1 MDIHRPLFL
10 RSQSDNSSTTT
21 IITSHLRT
29 LDEHN
34 HKVPNTIVGPR
45 RPPRN
50 PARTLVPTNPD
61 FEPVPVARALTGS
74 KEEVTPWELEPFP
87 ETFSEVETTSPT
99 KTLARPS
106 SSGGNSHGP
115 GISLSDFYLL
125 RRKSTGSH
133 KSSKAKAKT
142 KAPPAS
148 LNAHPSNV
156 NNTHTT
162 WLHKQR
168 VAPSPGVPPPLPSPS
183 PNNSSS
189 PNLTSN
195 GNVSPRITHRNAP
208 SVPPHPNPRH
218 QHSTFNTAGSS
229 HTTTPPPLASS
240 RSARQST
247 LVSASRQPLPSKHN
261 VLSKPSTDTTI
272 TPETPPLPAPETH
285 KSHSKSDSD
294 SPKSSLEH
302 HADHRTNNLKFSTA
316 DRTILEELKR
326 NISAREAQFVV
337 KGPYT
342 NSGNSKNSYKS
353 GYGGE
358 NSGLGIQFGMG
369 GLVGSGSRKHHPFK
383 KEEVPYPRSYDRE
396 VLDLDVWETL
406 FYHQICESLTWHV
419 FDVPPTKVLD
429 IGCGTGSWI
438 LDCAR
443 VWRNCHFV
451 GLDIVPVQPDLQQVG
466 SADLAHR
473 VTWVQGN
480 FLEGLPFPN
489 EEFDFVHIKRI
500 SLGVPE
506 DKWDPLFE
514 EISRVMKPGAAFE
527 MIEEDLLFPGAI
539 VDPDDDKS
547 NVIEESTSQLVDNA
561 YFSDS
566 EVRRQRHSPASS
578 SSSSYFQS
586 SSETRSRPRSSS
598 SVTSTSTATGM
609 AKTQIGDKSA
619 RRRSVPTKGDN
630 RRRSTN
636 YDFGAHAVLM
646 GLGDGGNDLVKSERE
661 DGGSDRD
668 PTSSASRRNSLAGD
682 QNRMQDDLLVPSSA
696 DQAAIA
702 TRASPILPTLSLASS
717 ALSTSTIAKYST
729 SLSTTVGPIGKGL
742 EVGAIVEDEEGEE
755 NAVLNDRRND
765 RQTDADAEHP
775 TPSPSHLQYPTDST
789 ITPSKLSHSKL
800 DTSSVL
806 SKSTLLR
813 HPPSASTGSITDLH
827 NASPYSFNP
836 YAKLDSALAGSFLPP
851 KRPLSPSNHG
861 LLTNSSIH
869 LPSLSFSQS
878 VNSLSSNSPRSST
891 VVIGEISYESKTEA
905 NDSHSTINGAAAP
918 FLLRTLPKSPVNPRD
933 HSILELIY
941 NEMNAARFVNLSP
954 LSLLPNLLGLYF
966 QDLRTH
972 PPVIFTFP
980 PKSDSVKPS
989 PKRPTLDSDPDED
1002 ARDAI
1007 RPRPQPVIDSNTA
1020 RGRTRSM
1027 SASSSVSY
1035 SMTGSPTPSRTSHFE
1050 DATGH
1055 WVNMKQIVKRESPY
1069 IIYDD
1074 LRISAVSPST
1084 RASILS
1090 PKKRPKPSSSTST
1103 SVAQLEPGKD
1113 DYSAATHPRFIKDGV
1128 DMPRG
1133 TSNHKPVHDLR
1144 FRLPNTTLN
1153 IDIRSLNLHLALRV
1167 TEILAC
1173 SETMWEWVL
1182 EYQEQ
1187 ERVRSNR
1194 RLQETKHR
1202 TRSRSIGPLRP
1213 SSRDKTFVS
1222 ESIDERLKTV
1232 LVDMTRE
1239 DFDDMLR
1246 RFYSDMQDSMALPA
1260 VLEERFGWTNY
1271 PAPPS
1276 AERQAFEAECE
1287 KYQQWEAEQRTRKKS
1302 KFMSDQ
1308 AFRQQTE
1315 SPLFASPI
1323 SITDPS
1329 SILSGLPAS
1338 RAETKSHTK
1347 EHQSVSSTATFVKPQ
1362 PNASLSAGSTAPPS
1376 QRISRS
1382 LRIFVAWKGADIS

>member
-1 MDIHRPLFL
+1 R
-10 RSQSDNSSTTT
+10 
-21 IITSHLRT
+21 
-29 LDEHN
+29 
-34 HKVPNTIVGPR
+34 
-45 RPPRN
+45 
-50 PARTLVPTNPD
+50 
-61 FEPVPVARALTGS
+61 
-74 KEEVTPWELEPFP
+74 
-87 ETFSEVETTSPT
+87 
-99 KTLARPS
+99 
-106 SSGGNSHGP
+106 
-115 GISLSDFYLL
+115 
-125 RRKSTGSH
+125 
-133 KSSKAKAKT
+133 
-142 KAPPAS
+142 
-148 LNAHPSNV
+148 
-156 NNTHTT
+156 
-162 WLHKQR
+162 
-168 VAPSPGVPPPLPSPS
+168 
-183 PNNSSS
+183 
-189 PNLTSN
+189 
-195 GNVSPRITHRNAP
+195 
-208 SVPPHPNPRH
+208 
-218 QHSTFNTAGSS
+218 
-229 HTTTPPPLASS
+229 
-240 RSARQST
+240 
-247 LVSASRQPLPSKHN
+247 
-261 VLSKPSTDTTI
+261 
-272 TPETPPLPAPETH
+272 
-285 KSHSKSDSD
+285 
-294 SPKSSLEH
+294 
-302 HADHRTNNLKFSTA
+302 
-316 DRTILEELKR
+316 
-326 NISAREAQFVV
+326 
-337 KGPYT
+337 
-342 NSGNSKNSYKS
+342 
-353 GYGGE
+353 
-358 NSGLGIQFGMG
+358 
-369 GLVGSGSRKHHPFK
+369 
-383 KEEVPYPRSYDRE
+383 
-396 VLDLDVWETL
+396 DVWETL

-480 FLEGLPFPN
+480 FLEGFPFPN

-547 NVIEESTSQLVDNA
+547 NVIEESTSQL
-561 YFSDS
+561 
-566 EVRRQRHSPASS
+566 
-578 SSSSYFQS
+578 
-586 SSETRSRPRSSS
+586 
-598 SVTSTSTATGM
+598 
-609 AKTQIGDKSA
+609 
-619 RRRSVPTKGDN
+619 
-630 RRRSTN
+630 
-636 YDFGAHAVLM
+636 
-646 GLGDGGNDLVKSERE
+646 
-661 DGGSDRD
+661 
-668 PTSSASRRNSLAGD
+668 
-682 QNRMQDDLLVPSSA
+682 
-696 DQAAIA
+696 
-702 TRASPILPTLSLASS
+702 
-717 ALSTSTIAKYST
+717 
-729 SLSTTVGPIGKGL
+729 GL

-891 VVIGEISYESKTEA
+891 VVIGETSYESRTEA
-905 NDSHSTINGAAAP
+905 NDSYSTINGAAAP

-972 PPVIFTFP
+972 PPVTFTFP

-1007 RPRPQPVIDSNTA
+1007 RPP
-1020 RGRTRSM
+1020 
-1027 SASSSVSY
+1027 SSSVSY
-1035 SMTGSPTPSRTSHFE
+1035 SMTGSPPPSRTSHFE
-1050 DATGH
+1050 DATDH

-1090 PKKRPKPSSSTST
+1090 PKKRPKPS
-1103 SVAQLEPGKD
+1103 
-1113 DYSAATHPRFIKDGV
+1113 
-1128 DMPRG
+1128 
-1133 TSNHKPVHDLR
+1133 

-1222 ESIDERLKTV
+1222 ESIDERLKAV

-1315 SPLFASPI
+1315 GPIFASPI

-1338 RAETKSHTK
+1338 RVDTKSHTK
-1347 EHQSVSSTATFVKPQ
+1347 EHKSVSSTATFVKPQ

-1382 LRIFVAWKGADIS
+1382 LRIFVAWKGVGIS

>member
-1 MDIHRPLFL
+1 R
-10 RSQSDNSSTTT
+10 
-21 IITSHLRT
+21 
-29 LDEHN
+29 
-34 HKVPNTIVGPR
+34 
-45 RPPRN
+45 
-50 PARTLVPTNPD
+50 
-61 FEPVPVARALTGS
+61 
-74 KEEVTPWELEPFP
+74 
-87 ETFSEVETTSPT
+87 
-99 KTLARPS
+99 
-106 SSGGNSHGP
+106 
-115 GISLSDFYLL
+115 
-125 RRKSTGSH
+125 
-133 KSSKAKAKT
+133 
-142 KAPPAS
+142 
-148 LNAHPSNV
+148 
-156 NNTHTT
+156 
-162 WLHKQR
+162 
-168 VAPSPGVPPPLPSPS
+168 
-183 PNNSSS
+183 
-189 PNLTSN
+189 
-195 GNVSPRITHRNAP
+195 
-208 SVPPHPNPRH
+208 
-218 QHSTFNTAGSS
+218 
-229 HTTTPPPLASS
+229 
-240 RSARQST
+240 
-247 LVSASRQPLPSKHN
+247 
-261 VLSKPSTDTTI
+261 
-272 TPETPPLPAPETH
+272 
-285 KSHSKSDSD
+285 
-294 SPKSSLEH
+294 
-302 HADHRTNNLKFSTA
+302 
-316 DRTILEELKR
+316 
-326 NISAREAQFVV
+326 
-337 KGPYT
+337 
-342 NSGNSKNSYKS
+342 
-353 GYGGE
+353 
-358 NSGLGIQFGMG
+358 
-369 GLVGSGSRKHHPFK
+369 
-383 KEEVPYPRSYDRE
+383 
-396 VLDLDVWETL
+396 DVWETL
-406 FYHQICESLTWHV
+406 FYQQICESLTWHV

-429 IGCGTGSWI
+429 VGCGTGSWI

-547 NVIEESTSQLVDNA
+547 NVMEESISQLVDNA

-598 SVTSTSTATGM
+598 SVTSTSTAT
-609 AKTQIGDKSA
+609 
-619 RRRSVPTKGDN
+619 
-630 RRRSTN
+630 
-636 YDFGAHAVLM
+636 
-646 GLGDGGNDLVKSERE
+646 
-661 DGGSDRD
+661 
-668 PTSSASRRNSLAGD
+668 
-682 QNRMQDDLLVPSSA
+682 
-696 DQAAIA
+696 
-702 TRASPILPTLSLASS
+702 
-717 ALSTSTIAKYST
+717 
-729 SLSTTVGPIGKGL
+729 
-742 EVGAIVEDEEGEE
+742 
-755 NAVLNDRRND
+755 
-765 RQTDADAEHP
+765 
-775 TPSPSHLQYPTDST
+775 
-789 ITPSKLSHSKL
+789 

-1007 RPRPQPVIDSNTA
+1007 RPP
-1020 RGRTRSM
+1020 
-1027 SASSSVSY
+1027 SSCVSY
-1035 SMTGSPTPSRTSHFE
+1035 SMPGSPTPSRTSHFE

-1090 PKKRPKPSSSTST
+1090 PKKRPKPS
-1103 SVAQLEPGKD
+1103 
-1113 DYSAATHPRFIKDGV
+1113 
-1128 DMPRG
+1128 
-1133 TSNHKPVHDLR
+1133 

-1315 SPLFASPI
+1315 GPIFASPI

-1347 EHQSVSSTATFVKPQ
+1347 EHKSVSSTATFVKPQ